1 MMTMPATVES
11 EEYELREA
19 FKSIDL
25 DGNGTLSKDELKEM
39 VQRTMQSDISEQE
52 IEEMMNEA
60 DTDGD
65 NEINFDEFVKILVEK
80 RF

>member
-19 FKSIDL
+19 FKCIDL
-25 DGNGTLSKDELKEM
+25 DGNGTISKDELKEM